1 MTMSRARVFFD
12 LTEEEVATLSMWV
25 ASHKTEQRLS
35 RRAEVIL
42 LSAQGMTLREIS
54 LKSRLSE
61 KNCLKWRTRFLKDR
75 MDGLKDKHRA
85 GRPPS
90 ITPWQRAQVL
100 RLACERPFNGSNAW
114 STREL
119 ARVTGL
125 GSTTVHRILNE
136 VSIKPHK
143 IHHWCGKSPD
153 PEFEP
158 KQAAIIGLYMNPPE
172 NALVLSIDEK
182 SQIQALD
189 RTQPEL
195 PLRPGNPKR
204 HTATDTRH
212 GTTCLLAALSVHEG
226 TVQARCVDSNNRFVF
241 LDFLK
246 SLYRAHPHKHLH
258 VIADNLPLH
267 KHPEVME
274 WVSRRRRLTL
284 HFTPT
289 YASWLNQIEIW
300 FNIFARDVI
309 KGGVWHSK
317 KDLVDQ
323 IMFYIQRY
331 NRDRAHPFKWT
342 YTGKVLAA

>member
-1 MTMSRARVFFD
+1 MSRARVFFD

-189 RTQPEL
+189 TTQPEL

-204 HTATDTRH
+204 HTATYTRH

-274 WVSRRRRLTL
+274 RVSRRRRLTL

-300 FNIFARDVI
+300 FNIFARDMI

-317 KDLVDQ
+317 EDLVDQ

>member
-1 MTMSRARVFFD
+1 MARKSVKFE
-12 LTEEEVATLSMWV
+12 LSAQEESALRKWV
-25 ASHKTEQRLS
+25 GSHRTQQRYS
-35 RRAEVIL
+35 RRAQVIL
-42 LSAQGMTLREIS
+42 LSAEGRTLQEIS
-54 LKSRLSE
+54 SRSGLNE
-61 KNCLKWRTRFLKDR
+61 TNCLKWRKRFVEDR
-75 MDGLKDKHRA
+75 VEGLKDAPRK
-85 GRPPS
+85 GRPPV
-90 ITPWQRAQVL
+90 ITPWQRAQVI

-136 VSIKPHK
+136 ASLKPHK

-158 KQAAIIGLYMNPPE
+158 KQADIIGLYLDPPE
-172 NALVLSIDEK
+172 NALVLSVDEK

-195 PLRPGNPKR
+195 PLGPGNPKR
-204 HTATDTRH
+204 HTATYTRH
-212 GTTCLLAALSVHEG
+212 GTTCLLAALAVHEG
-226 TVQARCVDSNNRFVF
+226 TVEARCVDGNSRHVF
-241 LDFLK
+241 LGFLK
-246 SLYRAHPHKHLH
+246 RLYRAHPHKHLH

-267 KHPEVME
+267 KHSDVME

-300 FNIFARDVI
+300 FNIFARDVV
-309 KGGVWHSK
+309 KGGVWKSK

-323 IMFYIQRY
+323 IMFYIKRY

-342 YTGKVLAA
+342 YTGKVLVA

>member
-1 MTMSRARVFFD
+1 MAKKSVKFELSAQ
-12 LTEEEVATLSMWV
+12 EESTLRMWV
-25 ASHKTEQRLS
+25 GSHRTQQRYS
-35 RRAEVIL
+35 RRAQVIL
-42 LSAQGMTLREIS
+42 LSAEGRTLKEIS
-54 LKSRLSE
+54 SRSGLNE
-61 KNCLKWRTRFLKDR
+61 TNCLKWRKRFVEDR
-75 MDGLKDKHRA
+75 VEGLKDAPRK
-85 GRPPS
+85 GRPPV
-90 ITPWQRAQVL
+90 ITPWQRAQVI

-136 VSIKPHK
+136 ASLKPHK

-158 KQAAIIGLYMNPPE
+158 KQADIIGLYLDPPE
-172 NALVLSIDEK
+172 NALVLSVDEK

-195 PLRPGNPKR
+195 PLGPGNPKR
-204 HTATDTRH
+204 HTATYTRH
-212 GTTCLLAALSVHEG
+212 GTTCLLAALAVHEG
-226 TVQARCVDSNNRFVF
+226 TVEALCVDGNSRHVF
-241 LDFLK
+241 LGFLK
-246 SLYRAHPHKHLH
+246 RLYRAHPHKHLH

-267 KHPEVME
+267 KHPDVME

-300 FNIFARDVI
+300 FNIFARDVV
-309 KGGVWHSK
+309 KGGVWKSK

-323 IMFYIQRY
+323 IMFYIKRY

-342 YTGKVLAA
+342 YTGKVLVA